1 MAQRRTTSKRK
12 PTTKRKPRTRKVDHT
27 LNWVGCGLFVVAAL
41 AFFRLGIIG
50 TFLANCFRL
59 VIGDAY
65 LLGAA
70 IVAVYGA
77 WLIVSG
83 KALRPTARLGWGGG
97 LIGLGALGVLSGSAM
112 AAQSVHAHF
121 FLATWRLLQGDFA
134 LQATTSRVGGGLLG
148 AGLLNL
154 FAPLL
159 AEIGAMIL
167 FWLIIVIGV
176 AALAGVKPAQVF
188 AAGHWLAAKL
198 GEAIA
203 GLRNQFDQSHQE
215 RAAKGGAPKPAET
228 PADQPVVRT
237 TVAPSVAETE
247 PAAGKDLP
255 KPVAQRQE
263 EIKINVPHSEAA
275 QTELLAEDKKAAS
288 DAKQPL
294 DTSTGASGD
303 YVMPPMS
310 LLTPIPATDQSAET
324 AKIRKNSV
332 KLSETLRSFGVDVTV
347 KQATLGPSITQYEI
361 QPATG
366 VKVSKITNLSDDLAL
381 ALAAKDI
388 RIEAPI
394 PGKSL
399 IGIEVPNQQVA
410 TVGFREV
417 LEKTPAHP
425 GKPLVIPLGKDVDGR
440 VKTFDLTKM
449 PHLLIAGA
457 TGSGKSVMIN
467 VIITSILMT
476 TKPDQVRLMLID
488 PKKVELSVYDGVP
501 HLLTPVVTEA
511 KKAPSALNKV
521 VKEMENRY
529 ERFAAAGV
537 RNIGE
542 YNQKAKTADDP
553 DLPPLPLIVVI
564 VDELS
569 DLMMVAG
576 TEVET
581 ALVRLGQMAR
591 AAGIHVIIATQRPS
605 VDVITGLIK
614 ANFPSRI
621 AFAVSSGVDSRT
633 ILDMNGA
640 EKLLGRGDMLFAP
653 IDAAK
658 PLRIQGAYIS
668 SEDVEAVVQ
677 SITDQVAPEYVED
690 MTPSDEPEAA
700 AAGDSED
707 ELYDEA
713 KAFVIQQQTAST
725 SLLQRRFRIGYNRA
739 ARLIDDLEANHVV
752 GPSEGSKPRKV
763 FIQPDQPKGES

>member
-70 IVAVYGA
+70 IVAVYGS

-83 KALRPTARLGWGGG
+83 KALRPTARLSWGGG

-112 AAQSVHAHF
+112 AAQSVHTHF

-188 AAGHWLAAKL
+188 AAGHWFAAKL

-215 RAAKGGAPKPAET
+215 RAAKREAPKPAET
-228 PADQPVVRT
+228 PADQPAVRS

-247 PAAGKDLP
+247 HAAGKDLP

-275 QTELLAEDKKAAS
+275 QTELLAEDKQAAS
-288 DAKQPL
+288 DAEQPL

>member
-1 MAQRRTTSKRK
+1 MAQRRTSSKRK
-12 PTTKRKPRTRKVDHT
+12 SPTKRKPRTRKVDHT

-41 AFFRLGIIG
+41 AFFKLGIIG

-65 LLGAA
+65 LVGAA
-70 IVAVYGA
+70 LVVLYGA

-83 KALRPTARLGWGGG
+83 KALRPTARLSWGAGLITLGG
-97 LIGLGALGVLSGSAM
+97 LGVMSGRAM

-134 LQATTSRVGGGLLG
+134 LQATTSRVGGGLIG

-167 FWLIIVIGV
+167 FWVLILIGV

-198 GEAIA
+198 SEAVA
-203 GLRNQFDQSHQE
+203 GLRNQFDQGRDLRTAKHTAKKE
-215 RAAKGGAPKPAET
+215 ATEAASKPAHMN
-228 PADQPVVRT
+228 A
-237 TVAPSVAETE
+237 ATE
-247 PAAGKDLP
+247 PAPQSSTEPAKDLP
-255 KPVAQRQE
+255 KPVAERQQ

-275 QTELLAEDKKAAS
+275 QTELLADEKSKAA
-288 DAKQPL
+288 DAEQPL
-294 DTSTGASGD
+294 DTSASAGDD
-303 YVMPPMS
+303 YVLPAMS

-332 KLSETLRSFGVDVTV
+332 KLSETLQSFGVDVTV

-366 VKVSKITNLSDDLAL
+366 VKVSKITNLADDLAL

-425 GKPLVIPLGKDVDGR
+425 GKPLVIPLGKDVDGH

-542 YNQKAKTADDP
+542 YNQKAKAEHDP
-553 DLPPLPLIVVI
+553 DVPHLPLIVVI

-576 TEVET
+576 SEVET

-614 ANFPSRI
+614 ANFPSRL

-658 PLRIQGAYIS
+658 PMRIQGAYIS
-668 SEDVEAVVQ
+668 SEDVEAVVK

-690 MTPSDEPEAA
+690 MTPSDEPEEA

-739 ARLIDDLEANHVV
+739 ARLIDDLEANHIV

-763 FIQPDQPKGES
+763 FVQPGQSQDES

>member
-1 MAQRRTTSKRK
+1 MAQRRKAKRA
-12 PTTKRKPRTRKVDHT
+12 PQAKRRPRARKGDHT
-27 LNWVGCGLFVVAAL
+27 VNWVGCGLFVVAAL
-41 AFFRLGIIG
+41 AFFRLGLIG

-65 LLGAA
+65 LVGAGLA
-70 IVAVYGA
+70 ALYGA
-77 WLIVSG
+77 WLIVAG
-83 KALRPTARLGWGGG
+83 KPLHPTARLSWGAG
-97 LIGLGALGVLSGSAM
+97 LISLGALGVLSGAAM
-112 AAQSVHAHF
+112 AAQAVHSHF
-121 FLATWRLLQGDFA
+121 LLATWRLLQGDFA
-134 LQATTSRVGGGLLG
+134 LQATTTRVGGGLVG

-154 FAPLL
+154 FALL
-159 AEIGAMIL
+159 VAEIGAMIL
-167 FWLIIVIGV
+167 FWLLILIGV

-188 AAGHWLAAKL
+188 AAGHWVYTKLA
-198 GEAIA
+198 EAVS
-203 GLRNQFDQSHQE
+203 GLKNQFHQE
-215 RAAKGGAPKPAET
+215 RPTAKARPAKAAASQPAAPK
-228 PADQPVVRT
+228 AD
-237 TVAPSVAETE
+237 APSEPVA
-247 PAAGKDLP
+247 AAAKDLP
-255 KPVAQRQE
+255 QPAAERAADF
-263 EIKINVPHSEAA
+263 KINVPHSEAE
-275 QTELLAEDKKAAS
+275 QTELLADEAAAEED
-288 DAKQPL
+288 QPL
-294 DTSTGASGD
+294 ATGSGSGD
-303 YVMPPMS
+303 YSLPPLN
-310 LLTPIPATDQSAET
+310 LLTPIPAVDQSKET
-324 AKIRKNSV
+324 AKIRQNSV
-332 KLSETLRSFGVDVTV
+332 KLAATLRSFGVDVTV

-366 VKVSKITNLSDDLAL
+366 VKVAKITNLADDLAL

-425 GKPLVIPLGKDVDGR
+425 GKPLVIPLGKDVDGQ

-476 TKPDQVRLMLID
+476 TKPEQVRLMLID

-511 KKAPSALNKV
+511 KKAPSALKKV

-529 ERFAAAGV
+529 ERFATAGV

-542 YNQKAKTADDP
+542 YNKKAEAAADP
-553 DLPPLPLIVVI
+553 DLPRLPLIVVI

-576 TEVET
+576 SEVET

-658 PLRIQGAYIS
+658 PVRIQGAFIPS
-668 SEDVEAVVQ
+668 ADVEAVVKA
-677 SITDQVAPEYVED
+677 ITDQVAPEYVEE
-690 MTPSDEPEAA
+690 MAPSAEPEGG

-707 ELYDEA
+707 DLYEDA
-713 KAFVIQQQTAST
+713 KAFVIQQQGAST

-763 FIQPDQPKGES
+763 FAPAADDHDEN